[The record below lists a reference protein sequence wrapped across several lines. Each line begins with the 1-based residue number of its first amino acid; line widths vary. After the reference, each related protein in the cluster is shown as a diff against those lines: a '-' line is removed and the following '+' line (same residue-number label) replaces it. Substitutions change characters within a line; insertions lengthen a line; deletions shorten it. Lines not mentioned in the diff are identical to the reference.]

1 MLQHT
6 APEGCAVTGCR
17 NQELPALEVDASIVI
32 WERAVLDGAI
42 DDIKDNVAA
51 GAVSG
56 LGRLLR
62 YA

>member
-1 MLQHT
+1 MPSLLQ
-6 APEGCAVTGCR
+6 E
-17 NQELPALEVDASIVI
+17 QERPALEVDASIVI

-42 DDIKDNVAA
+42 DDMKDNVAA
-51 GAVSG
+51 GAASG